1 MAQHRTDSPHPEPL
15 QITNDPMDEDEE
27 RTPRISTI
35 SPNRSHT
42 GSPASMLRSQS
53 GSSLLGPRYAGVQ
66 RSKSKTKNPNT
77 PMEQLRFQLTEA
89 FHYVADQF
97 NQNRD
102 ETHIALDSLSK
113 EAQEAYHALQLVE
126 RRLANGEEVVG
137 AELTS
142 AKANLERF
150 QGEAKTAYDNLT
162 AQIAQAL
169 QEQQQQQQQDTKR
182 AEARDLMLDQAMVTL
197 SKNFD
202 NQAATWAAQ
211 LKKQEDEAAEQ
222 KEAA

>member
-1 MAQHRTDSPHPEPL
+1 MAQHRTDSPHPEHL

-35 SPNRSHT
+35 SPSRSYT

-53 GSSLLGPRYAGVQ
+53 GSSILGPRHAGVQ
-66 RSKSKTKNPNT
+66 RSKSKTKTPNT
-77 PMEQLRFQLTEA
+77 PMEQLRFQLTQA

-113 EAQEAYHALQLVE
+113 EAQEAYHALQLLE

-137 AELTS
+137 AELTN
-142 AKANLERF
+142 AKANLDKF

-169 QEQQQQQQQDTKR
+169 QHQHQQQQQDSQR
-182 AEARDLMLDQAMVTL
+182 AEKRDLILEQAMVDL
-197 SKNFD
+197 SRNFD
-202 NQAATWAAQ
+202 EQTAICIS
-211 LKKQEDEAAEQ
+211 KKSLGV
-222 KEAA
+222 